1 MDQNDDF
8 SALRQLLASTRL
20 DLPQDTQVDQFLAE
34 FHHRQRVQMLTKQS
48 LFARAT
54 GWVTEKVSGLELLP
68 SRSTLSYALGA
79 AAITAMAVI
88 GLSQQVQVVTQSGGQ
103 SALTFRMPSH
113 DTSFAMMPASFS
125 PLATTSPKLS
135 DSASFT
141 PNRTDAA
148 ATRYVLAN
156 NSPGAYDKTVAF

>member
-1 MDQNDDF
+1 MEQDNDF

-34 FHHRQRVQMLTKQS
+34 FHHRQRVQLLARKSM
-48 LFARAT
+48 FARLS
-54 GWVTEKVSGLELLP
+54 GWVKEKVSGFELVP
-68 SRSTLSYALGA
+68 SLSYASVA
-79 AAITAMAVI
+79 AAIAITACV
-88 GLSQQVQVVTQSGGQ
+88 GLSQQVQVVSENGAP
-103 SALTFRMPSH
+103 SKLTFRMPSH
-113 DTSFAMMPASFS
+113 DTSFAMMPASFYPAAS
-125 PLATTSPKLS
+125 SAPK
-135 DSASFT
+135 SADFT

>member
-1 MDQNDDF
+1 MDQNQDF

-34 FHHRQRVQMLTKQS
+34 FHHRQRVQLLAKKS
-48 LFARAT
+48 LFDRAM
-54 GWVTEKVSGLELLP
+54 GWVKEKVSGFELIP
-68 SRSTLSYALGA
+68 SLSYASVA
-79 AAITAMAVI
+79 AAIAITACV
-88 GLSQQVQVVTQSGGQ
+88 GLSQQVQVVTESGGQ
-103 SALTFRMPSH
+103 SKLTFRMPSH
-113 DTSFAMMPASFS
+113 DTSFAMMPASFYPAAS
-125 PLATTSPKLS
+125 TAPKAT
-135 DSASFT
+135 DSANFT